1 VRVRRPA
8 FRRIARVSPVA
19 AGTQPALPEGEPV
32 TQILSILDLLPA
44 VESAGQLALEAQQD
58 LHTLGRDL
66 KEDGSIITLTDQ
78 RVEATLTEQI
88 TSRYPEANVLGEE
101 SVWSYDPSKAYTFC
115 IDPID
120 GTDVYSQGMAGWC
133 VSVGLLDRSLTPVAG
148 LLVAPR
154 LGLTF
159 VADVGQTG
167 TLNGRALALPG
178 EPLPLSQRANLMIP
192 SRSHRFL
199 DLRRFPGKCRS
210 LGSAA
215 LHLVYPL
222 AYQAVYAAIQVPGA
236 HIWDIAAAHALC
248 RSVGACFE
256 YIDGRPVDYAP
267 LLDGRAFE
275 EIILSGPRA
284 HVDALKQVITRIDP
298 VRSGGL

>member
-1 VRVRRPA
+1 M
-8 FRRIARVSPVA
+8 
-19 AGTQPALPEGEPV
+19 
-32 TQILSILDLLPA
+32 TQIPSIRDLLPA
-44 VESAGQLALEAQQD
+44 VESAGQMALEAQND
-58 LHTLGRDL
+58 LRALGRDL
-66 KEDGSIITLTDQ
+66 KDDGSIITLTDQ
-78 RVEATLTEQI
+78 RVEAYLTEQI
-88 TSRYPEANVLGEE
+88 ASRYPDANVLGEE
-101 SVWSYDPSKAYTFC
+101 SIWSHDRRSYKSDKPYTFC

-133 VSVGLLDRSLTPVAG
+133 VSVGLLDRTLTPVAG
-148 LLVAPR
+148 VLVAPR

-159 VADVGQTG
+159 VADVGRAG
-167 TLNGRALALPG
+167 TLNATRLGERLLSLPG
-178 EPLPLSQRANLMIP
+178 EPLPLGPRANLMIP

-236 HIWDIAAAHALC
+236 HIWDIAGAHALC
-248 RSVGACFE
+248 RSAGACFE

-275 EIILSGPRA
+275 EIILSGPRV
-284 HVDALKQVITRIDP
+284 HVDALKQVIAKIPP

>member
-1 VRVRRPA
+1 
-8 FRRIARVSPVA
+8 
-19 AGTQPALPEGEPV
+19 V
-32 TQILSILDLLPA
+32 TPILSIQDLLPA
-44 VESAGQLALEAQQD
+44 VETAGQMALEAQHD
-58 LHTLGRDL
+58 LRTLERDL
-66 KEDGSIITLTDQ
+66 KDDGSIITLTDQ
-78 RVEATLTEQI
+78 RVEAYLTGQI
-88 TSRYPEANVLGEE
+88 AQRYPEANVLGEE
-101 SVWSYDPSKAYTFC
+101 SVWSYSSSKPYTFC

-133 VSVGLLDRSLTPVAG
+133 VSVGLLDRALSPIAG
-148 LLVAPR
+148 VLVAPR

-159 VADVGQTG
+159 VADVGQVG
-167 TLNGRALALPG
+167 TLNGRVLSLPDA
-178 EPLPLSQRANLMIP
+178 PLPLGPRANLMIP

-236 HIWDIAAAHALC
+236 HLWDIAGAHALC
-248 RSVGACFE
+248 RSAGASFE
-256 YIDGRPVDYAP
+256 YIDGRPVEYAP

-275 EIILSGPRA
+275 EVILSGPRA
-284 HVDALKQVITRIDP
+284 HVDALKQTITKIQP
-298 VRSGGL
+298 VRSSGL